1 LLIQDCSGQRYALI
15 LFCLALLS
23 SSLRAQDPPLQSGR
37 YPGPRWKIAYASYEK
52 PQRFAVNELQRALQ
66 QYVPYVIET
75 RPAAQSDLTG
85 ANVVLVGTSAENRLI
100 AELEAKGLVKHPR
113 QPQSYTI
120 ACVPSPWHQ
129 NMRVA
134 VIDGADASGVLFG
147 VVEFN
152 KRLGSVIPD
161 DPARVRSTLDNL
173 AFFSVTEGPV
183 IEHRGLWT
191 WGYVIYDYRRFLDN
205 MARLKMNRLTIWNDT
220 PPINSKELIQYA
232 HDRGI
237 QVIFGFHWGWG
248 TKLDLAS
255 AKDLATVKE
264 QVLTEYKNN
273 YRGLGLDGIYFQTL
287 TEHNH
292 TVEGGRT
299 IASLAAN
306 WVNEIARPLLQ
317 ENPGLRIEFGLHAT
331 SIQEHY
337 PDLRALDPRIV
348 ITWEDAGVIPY
359 AYDAGVTASRGQE
372 KDRPADPSATIDYS
386 KKIATFRAGSE
397 FAMIAKGWT
406 TLRWSDEFEHHQPFI
421 LGERSQAFI
430 RDRARERQPR
440 WDYVNAQWMAH
451 YPAALRFYHE
461 LRETAT
467 GTMTVQGLI
476 EDGLFEER
484 IQPSAALLG
493 EMLWNPN
500 RSPETYLRSAFN
512 PYLERDK

>member
-1 LLIQDCSGQRYALI
+1 MLLRYCGSSRYGLI
-15 LFCLALLS
+15 LCCLALVS
-23 SSLRAQDPPLQSGR
+23 TSAWAQEPPLQSGR
-37 YPGPRWKIAYASYEK
+37 YGGPRWKIAYASYEG

-66 QYVPYVIET
+66 QYLPYVIET
-75 RPAAQSDLTG
+75 RPAAELDPTG
-85 ANVVLVGTSAENRLI
+85 ANLIFVGTAAENRLI
-100 AELEAKGLVKHPR
+100 AELEAKGLVQHPH

-120 ACVPSPWHQ
+120 ACLPSPWQQ
-129 NMRVA
+129 NMRIA
-134 VIDGADASGVLFG
+134 VISGADESGVLFG

-152 KRLGSVIPD
+152 KRLGAFIPD
-161 DPARVRSTLDNL
+161 DPAGIRPALDNL
-173 AFFSVTEGPV
+173 AFFSETEAPV
-183 IEHRGLWT
+183 IENRGLWT
-191 WGYVIYDYRRFLDN
+191 WGYVIYDYQRFLDN

-237 QVIFGFHWGWG
+237 QVIFGFQWGWG
-248 TKLDLAS
+248 TKLNLAS
-255 AKDLATVKE
+255 EKDLADVKK
-264 QVLTEYKNN
+264 QVLRDYKHN

-292 TVEGGRT
+292 TVQGDHT
-299 IASLAAN
+299 IASLAAK

-317 ENPGLRIEFGLHAT
+317 QNPRLRIEFGLHAT

-337 PDLRALDPRIV
+337 PDLGSLDPRIV

-359 AYDAGVTASRGQE
+359 SYEPGVTASHGQE
-372 KDRPADPSATIDYS
+372 KDRPANPSATIDYS
-386 KKIATFRAGSE
+386 KKIATFRPGSE

-430 RDRARERQPR
+430 QNRARERQPR
-440 WDYVNAQWMAH
+440 WDFVNAQWMAH
-451 YPAALRFYHE
+451 YPFALRFYRE
-461 LRETAT
+461 LRETVK
-467 GTMTVQGLI
+467 GPMTVQGLI

-500 RSPETYLRSAFN
+500 RSPEKYLRSAFN
-512 PYLERDK
+512 PYLENVN